1 MSTDEKYA
9 REIMADAYQNES
21 KSANKH
27 RANNSAMK
35 PMSSAFGGAFYT

>member
-9 REIMADAYQNES
+9 RELMVDVYQNES

-27 RANNSAMK
+27 KSNNSALK
-35 PMSSAFGGAFYT
+35 LMSSAFGGAFYT